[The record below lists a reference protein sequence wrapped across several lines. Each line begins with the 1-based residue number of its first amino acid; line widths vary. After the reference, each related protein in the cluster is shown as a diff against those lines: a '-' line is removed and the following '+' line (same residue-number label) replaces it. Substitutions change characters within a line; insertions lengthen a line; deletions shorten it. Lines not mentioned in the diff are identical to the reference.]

1 MMKRSDF
8 LDTSSLE
15 IWDEFADDLSRLEKH
30 RIQSLTFVAGVFLFL
45 FLGSLLLLPQENAG
59 TYILVTFAFAMIPT
73 LWTYKSMR
81 RGHWLRCK
89 PVSHL
94 IVRHLL
100 GDAYRAWG
108 IIETDDIIQH
118 GILPAHCRLYREEGY
133 SVNIHGYAIRF
144 QEIDAVRSF
153 NADSVREWR
162 EHSVGSGLYI
172 DVRLKRMLPAHTIL
186 LSKNLNSFL
195 KRFLKK
201 HFSEYRPVGL
211 VSPRF
216 HDRYEVYT
224 TDQVEARVA
233 FHPAFMEK
241 FMEIADCLNATS
253 VEASFRRTKLLIHA
267 RYKKDLFQLGRFLRS
282 ITIDDIDN
290 LKHELKLYGDILA
303 ILKLNPYT
311 AP

>member
-1 MMKRSDF
+1 MKQSVF
-8 LDTSSLE
+8 LETSSLE
-15 IWDEFADDLSRLEKH
+15 IWDEFSDDLARLEKH
-30 RIQSLTFVAGVFLFL
+30 RVQSLIFVGGVFLSL
-45 FLGSLLLLPQENAG
+45 FLGSLLMLPPENAG
-59 TYILVTFAFAMIPT
+59 MYILVTFIIASMPT
-73 LWTYKSMR
+73 LWAYKSMR
-81 RGHWLRCK
+81 RGQWLRCK

-94 IVRHLL
+94 IVRRLL

-133 SVNIHGYAIRF
+133 SVNIHGYAIKF
-144 QEIDAVRSF
+144 QEIDTVRSSHH
-153 NADSVREWR
+153 ASVREWNER
-162 EHSVGSGLYI
+162 SVGSGLYI
-172 DVRLKRMLPAHTIL
+172 DIRLKRMLPAHTIL

-195 KRFLKK
+195 KRFIKK
-201 HFSEYRPVGL
+201 HFSEYKPVGL

-216 HDRYEVYT
+216 QGRYDVYT

-241 FMEIADCLNATS
+241 FMEIADCLNAQS
-253 VEASFRRTKLLIHA
+253 VEASFKRTKLLIHA
-267 RYKKDLFQLGRFLRS
+267 RYKKDLFQLGRFLRP

>member
-1 MMKRSDF
+1 MKQSAF
-8 LDTSSLE
+8 LETSSLE
-15 IWDEFADDLSRLEKH
+15 IWDEFSDDLARLEKH
-30 RIQSLTFVAGVFLFL
+30 RVQSLIFVGGVFLSL
-45 FLGSLLLLPQENAG
+45 FLSSLLMLPPENAG
-59 TYILVTFAFAMIPT
+59 MYILVTIIIASMPT
-73 LWTYKSMR
+73 LWAYKSMR
-81 RGHWLRCK
+81 RGQWLRCK

-94 IVRHLL
+94 IVRRLL

-133 SVNIHGYAIRF
+133 SVNIHGYAIKF
-144 QEIDAVRSF
+144 QEIDAVRSSHH
-153 NADSVREWR
+153 ASVREWN

-172 DVRLKRMLPAHTIL
+172 DIRLKRMLPAHTIL

-195 KRFLKK
+195 KRFIKK
-201 HFSEYRPVGL
+201 HFSAYKPVGL

-216 HDRYEVYT
+216 QGRYDVYT

-241 FMEIADCLNATS
+241 FMEIADCLNAQS
-253 VEASFRRTKLLIHA
+253 VEASFKRTKLLIHA
-267 RYKKDLFQLGRFLRS
+267 RYKKDLFQLGRFLRP

>member
-1 MMKRSDF
+1 MKKPKNF
-8 LDTSSLE
+8 LETSSLD
-15 IWDEFADDLSRLEKH
+15 IWDEFADDLARIEKH
-30 RIQSLTFVAGVFLFL
+30 RVQSLAFVGGIFLSL
-45 FLGSLLLLPQENAG
+45 FLGGMIMLPAENKGA
-59 TYILVTFAFAMIPT
+59 YILVALIVSSIPT
-73 LWTYKSMR
+73 VWTYKSMR

-89 PVSHL
+89 PVSHF
-94 IVRHLL
+94 IVRRLM

-118 GILPAHCRLYREEGY
+118 EILPTHCRLYREEGY
-133 SVNIHGYAIRF
+133 SVNIHGYAIKF
-144 QEIDAVRSF
+144 QEIDAVRSV

-162 EHSVGSGLYI
+162 EYSVGSGLYI

-195 KRFLKK
+195 KRFIRR
-201 HFSEYRPVGL
+201 HFTDYKPVGL

-216 HDRYEVYT
+216 QGRYEVYT

-233 FHPAFMEK
+233 FHPAFIEK
-241 FMEIADCLNATS
+241 FMEIADCLDAQS

-267 RYKKDLFQLGRFLRS
+267 RYKKDLFQLGRFLS
-282 ITIDDIDN
+282 PITIDDIDN
-290 LKHELKLYGDILA
+290 LKHELKLYGDILD

>member
-1 MMKRSDF
+1 MSKPANF
-8 LDTSSLE
+8 LDTPSLE
-15 IWDEFADDLSRLEKH
+15 IWDEYAADLARLEKH
-30 RIQSLTFVAGVFLFL
+30 RIQSLIFVAAIFFTL
-45 FLGSLLLLPQENAG
+45 FLGSLLMIPDENTG
-59 TYILVTFAFAMIPT
+59 TYILIAFIVSSLPT
-73 LWTYKSMR
+73 YWAYKSMR
-81 RGHWLRCK
+81 RGQWLRCK

-94 IVRHLL
+94 IVRRLL

-108 IIETDDIIQH
+108 IIETDDIVQH

-133 SVNIHGYAIRF
+133 SVNIHGYAIKF

-153 NADSVREWR
+153 HETSVREWR

-195 KRFLKK
+195 KRFIRK
-201 HFSEYRPVGL
+201 HFSDYKPVGL
-211 VSPRF
+211 VSPKF
-216 HDRYEVYT
+216 HDRYEVFT

-267 RYKKDLFQLGRFLRS
+267 RYKKDLFQLGRFLRP
-282 ITIDDIDN
+282 ITLDDIDN

>member
-1 MMKRSDF
+1 MTKHKDF

-15 IWDEFADDLSRLEKH
+15 IWDEFSDDLARLEKH
-30 RIQSLTFVAGVFLFL
+30 RIQSLTFVTGIFIILFA
-45 FLGSLLLLPQENAG
+45 GSLLALPDQNIG
-59 TYILVTFAFAMIPT
+59 LYVLVTFIIACVPT
-73 LWTYKSMR
+73 YWTYKSMR
-81 RGHWLRCK
+81 RGQWLRCK

-94 IVRHLL
+94 IVRRLM
-100 GDAYRAWG
+100 GSAYRAWG

-133 SVNIHGYAIRF
+133 SVNVHGYAIKF

-153 NADSVREWR
+153 HHASVREWR
-162 EHSVGSGLYI
+162 EFSVGSGLYI

-195 KRFLKK
+195 KRFIKK
-201 HFSEYRPVGL
+201 HFSDYRPVGL
-211 VSPRF
+211 VSPKF
-216 HDRYEVYT
+216 HDRYEVFT

-241 FMEIADCLNATS
+241 FMEIADCLNAQS
-253 VEASFRRTKLLIHA
+253 VEASFKRNKLLIHA
-267 RYKKDLFQLGRFLRS
+267 RYKKDLFQLGRFLRP

-290 LKHELKLYGDILA
+290 LKHELKLYGTILET
-303 ILKLNPYT
+303 LKLNPYT

>member
-1 MMKRSDF
+1 MKPANF
-8 LDTSSLE
+8 LDTPSYV
-15 IWDEFADDLSRLEKH
+15 IWDEFADDLARVEKH
-30 RIQSLTFVAGVFLFL
+30 RIHSLVFVSGIFLFL
-45 FLGSLLLLPQENAG
+45 FMGSLLMLPAEGKG
-59 TYILVTFAFAMIPT
+59 TYILITFIIALLPT
-73 LWTYKSMR
+73 LWAFKSMR

-89 PVSHL
+89 PVSHF
-94 IVRHLL
+94 IVRRLL

-133 SVNIHGYAIRF
+133 SVGIHGYSIKF
-144 QEIDAVRSF
+144 QEIDAVRSSH
-153 NADSVREWR
+153 NTSVREWR
-162 EHSVGSGLYI
+162 ERSVGSGLYI

-201 HFSEYRPVGL
+201 HFSDYKPVGL
-211 VSPRF
+211 VSPKF
-216 HDRYEVYT
+216 HDRYEVFT

-253 VEASFRRTKLLIHA
+253 VEASFKRTKLLIHA
-267 RYKKDLFQLGRFLRS
+267 RYKKDLFQLGRFLRP
-282 ITIDDIDN
+282 ITIDDIDM
-290 LKHELKLYGDILA
+290 LRHELKLYGDILA